1 MTRRSLRHSAAVLVT
16 AGMAAGLIG
25 LSLGG
30 SASAEV
36 PARTHA
42 QVAVAPPP
50 GSGIQITIVQPKP
63 IGWRSFT

>member
-1 MTRRSLRHSAAVLVT
+1 MTRRSLRRSAAVLVA
-16 AGMAAGLIG
+16 AGMAAGLVG

-30 SASAEV
+30 SASAEM

-63 IGWRSFT
+63 VGPLSFL